1 MKNNIKKFSL
11 KKRYIAVF
19 LSVFLFNCNL
29 ENNQQNNLENSAI
42 SSVKKNPDIK
52 KISNSFYEIN
62 LGKENKNAKDI
73 NLKVN
78 LGNNFGTKATNLS
91 QRKLAKDVKSLAIY
105 FTTTN
110 TPNAVEL
117 PQYVS
122 KVIVDIEQ
130 NSDSIYNFNFKN
142 LTPAIDTIY
151 YGAVEAFDGLNG
163 TGNNITKVLAVDPT
177 KRFSK
182 SSNFVIIDVS
192 TSPPSILPTFSTG
205 TSLNVKVELSA
216 NDSKNT
222 TYPIHKENYNT
233 LKNLDLAT
241 DSEGNGFM
249 FWQNITTNQRT
260 LQYAHIKEFLPSTL
274 PNSPTI
280 PSNVAITQSVVTND
294 LDFLSL
300 AYAPSKGK
308 GIVVYTSIG
317 ATKDI
322 KSRTIGNLTLGFP
335 DTLETSVVSLLGT
348 QTADAPHAF
357 MNADGNGLIAFHSNK
372 STPILTDSTTTPNTS
387 IFAVKMSNYLPQAG
401 QANFIPLFSN
411 TTRVKENPRLALNDS
426 GNGFVT
432 WQEFIGSNYDVFMAP
447 INKYD
452 QEVFNGTG
460 NITISSGVVSGTG
473 GTQFRQELQVGGRI
487 IASGNEYFVTAIT
500 NDTTASVFA
509 GPDIGSGVTFK
520 IKGGRTVL
528 TPTIGSLGTGSSTV
542 VFTSPPNLKPG
553 MRFYVFDSSN
563 NLIES
568 LITLSVAG
576 NTVTLFRNT
585 TGIFSCPCTAAYK
598 GEMMLNIDSP
608 NTTDS
613 KYPNIKMDNSGRGV
627 VVWKDSKPNGGS
639 GHSIRMRNFNITSTP
654 SFTSGNIDLS
664 ANEFFPQNFDSTS
677 GVLSGQSDNRV
688 PALTLNNK
696 GEGLSAWFTLN
707 GVGANSIFFRS
718 FQNFGTTQVGAAETK
733 LTTATTEKQY
743 FPLLS
748 LNSEGSG
755 MLGYIDTDTIVNAN
769 GDKISIRNFKNFA
782 EFTSP

>member
-1 MKNNIKKFSL
+1 MQNNIKKFSL
-11 KKRYIAVF
+11 IKKRYIALF

-29 ENNQQNNLENSAI
+29 ENKQQNSLENSAI
-42 SSVKKNPDIK
+42 SSVNKNPDIK

-91 QRKLAKDVKSLAIY
+91 QRKLAKDVRSLAIY
-105 FTTTN
+105 LTTSN
-110 TPNAVEL
+110 TSNAVDL

-142 LTPAIDTIY
+142 LTPVGNTTY
-151 YGAVEAFDGLNG
+151 YAAVEAFDNVNG
-163 TGNNITKVLAVDPT
+163 TGNNITKVLIADPT
-177 KRFSK
+177 KRFSV
-182 SSNFVIIDVS
+182 SSNSVLLDVT
-192 TSPPSILPTFSTG
+192 TSPPNITFSFSSG
-205 TSLNVKVELSA
+205 TSLNVNVELSA

-222 TYPIHKENYNT
+222 IYPIHRESYNT
-233 LKNLDLAT
+233 LKNLDLST
-241 DSEGNGFM
+241 DSEGNGFI
-249 FWQNITTNQRT
+249 FWQNTIANQRT
-260 LQYAHIKEFLPSTL
+260 IQYASIKEFLPSTL

-280 PSNVAITQSVVTND
+280 PINVAITQPLVTNN

-308 GIVVYTSIG
+308 GVLVFTSSG
-317 ATKDI
+317 GTKDI
-322 KSRTIGNLTLGFP
+322 SSRTIGNITAGVP
-335 DTLETSVVSLLGT
+335 DTSETSVVSLLGT
-348 QTADAPHAF
+348 QTSDAPHVF

-372 STPILTDSTTTPNTS
+372 SSPILSDAGTTANTS

-432 WQEFIGSNYDVFMAP
+432 WQEVFVANYDVFMVP

-460 NITISSGVVSGTG
+460 NITINSGVNLVGSGG
-473 GTQFRQELQVGGRI
+473 NKFKQELQVGGRI

-500 NDTTASVFA
+500 NDTTASVSS
-509 GPDIGSGVTFK
+509 GPNIGAGVTFK
-520 IKGGRTVL
+520 IKGGRTII
-528 TPTIGSLGTGSSTV
+528 TPTISTLNTGASTV
-542 VFTSPPNLKPG
+542 VFSSPPNLKPG
-553 MRFYVFDSSN
+553 MRFYVFDNSN

-576 NTVTLFRNT
+576 NTATLLRNT
-585 TGIFSCPCTAAYK
+585 TGTFTCPCTAAYK

-627 VVWKDSKPNGGS
+627 VVWKDSNPNGGS
-639 GHSIRMRNFNITSTP
+639 GHSIRMRNFNITTTP
-654 SFTSGNIDLS
+654 SFNSGNIDLS
-664 ANEFFPQNFDSTS
+664 ATEFFPQNFDSTS
-677 GVLSGQSDNRV
+677 GVLGVQSDNRV

-707 GVGANSIFFRS
+707 GGAAESIFFRA
-718 FQNFGTTQVGAAETK
+718 FQNFGATQLGGSETK
-733 LTTATTEKQY
+733 LTTATTKKQY

-748 LNSEGSG
+748 LNNDGNG
-755 MLGYIDTDTIVNAN
+755 MLGYIDTDTN
-769 GDKISIRNFKNFA
+769 GFIDDKISIRNFKNFV
-782 EFTSP
+782 EY